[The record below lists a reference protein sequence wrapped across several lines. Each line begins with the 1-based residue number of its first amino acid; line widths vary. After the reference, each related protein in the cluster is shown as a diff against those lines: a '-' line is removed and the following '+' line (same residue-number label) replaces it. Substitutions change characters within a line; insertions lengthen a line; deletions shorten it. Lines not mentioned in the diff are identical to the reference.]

1 MLFVTDHLRSR
12 STREADAT
20 NSACCSQSPGS
31 FSQRSVATLGIG
43 ALARCNQE
51 RAERIRTILN
61 AQTSPSFCE
70 DPEQILQSFLEGV
83 SHRQLQQSLP
93 GKTVPPN
100 ELAHRQSSETSLNCE
115 TAFQPIPSSVS

>member
-1 MLFVTDHLRSR
+1 M
-12 STREADAT
+12 STKKADAT
-20 NSACCSQSPGS
+20 NSARCSQSPGK
-31 FSQRSVATLGIG
+31 FSQKSIATLGIE
-43 ALARCNQE
+43 ALAECNQE
-51 RAERIRTILN
+51 RADRIRSILN

-93 GKTVPPN
+93 GTTVPHN

-115 TAFQPIPSSVS
+115 TAFQPVPFSVS